1 MGGPKTK
8 KQDLN
13 NNNNNNNNNRR
24 YLVTIFKLREIT
36 WRKPCEGDFAALV
49 VVRDEATLI
58 LWFS

>member
-8 KQDLN
+8 KQNL
-13 NNNNNNNNNRR
+13 NNNNNRR

-49 VVRDEATLI
+49 VVREEATLI